1 MTLNYGPVSEVIE
14 WQLLMDGN
22 YRLRNVHGV
31 VGSLRR
37 SGLMQ
42 NSVVGNVWISGSLRN
57 DGKRWRR
64 IDKCSGGRRLFLAP
78 HYNL

>member
-22 YRLRNVHGV
+22 YRLRIVHGV

-37 SGLMQ
+37 VGLMQ
-42 NSVVGNVWISGSLRN
+42 GFVAGNVWIGGSLRK

-64 IDKCSGGRRLFLAP
+64 IGTCSGITKQLGGQDDGP
-78 HYNL
+78 